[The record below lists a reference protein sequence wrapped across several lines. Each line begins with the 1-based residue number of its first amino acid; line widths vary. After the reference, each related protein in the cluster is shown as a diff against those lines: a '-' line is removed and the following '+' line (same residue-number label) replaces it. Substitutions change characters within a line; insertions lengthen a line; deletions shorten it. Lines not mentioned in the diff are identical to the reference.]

1 MQRLTASLIALTL
14 AFSSPAISDDV
25 GYKSY
30 TKAGKYEDVRDD
42 LKDAIIKRGF
52 VIDYVGHFN
61 SMLERTAEAAGR
73 NVESGKKSPYLNAEY
88 VQFCPSK
95 LTHEAVSA
103 NPIAIANCPVA
114 VFVYE
119 VHQEPGVVHVGF
131 RTPVASPS
139 RLSKD
144 INGRI
149 VEMLDGIAKD
159 ATKK

>member
-1 MQRLTASLIALTL
+1 MRSLAIAIALLIAASVPTL
-14 AFSSPAISDDV
+14 AEDP
-25 GYKSY
+25 GYKVY

-52 VIDYVGHFN
+52 VIDYVGQFN
-61 SMLERTAEAAGR
+61 VMLERTAEAAGR
-73 NVESGKKSPYLNAEY
+73 STETGKKSPYINAEY

-119 VHQEPGVVHVGF
+119 VNQERGNVHVGF

-139 RLSKD
+139 RLSKE
-144 INGRI
+144 INSRI
-149 VEMLDGIAKD
+149 VELLDGIAKE